1 LFLLTIVCLTVAAM
15 AAEPNADARVEIE
28 HLLDYLGRS
37 GCEFNRNGHWYSAA
51 DAQAHV
57 EKKYAYLLKKGWIS
71 TAEEF
76 IARAAT
82 ESSVSGKPYQ
92 VRCGRAPAVPS
103 GQWMQDELKRFRS
116 R

>member
-1 LFLLTIVCLTVAAM
+1 M
-15 AAEPNADARVEIE
+15 AAEPNASAKTEIE

-37 GCEFNRNGHWYSAA
+37 GCEFNRNGRWYSAA
-51 DAQAHV
+51 EARAHIA
-57 EKKYAYLLKKGWIS
+57 KKYAYLLDKGWVS

-92 VRCGRAPAVPS
+92 VRCGGAATVPS
-103 GQWMQDELKRFRS
+103 GQWMQEELKRYRG